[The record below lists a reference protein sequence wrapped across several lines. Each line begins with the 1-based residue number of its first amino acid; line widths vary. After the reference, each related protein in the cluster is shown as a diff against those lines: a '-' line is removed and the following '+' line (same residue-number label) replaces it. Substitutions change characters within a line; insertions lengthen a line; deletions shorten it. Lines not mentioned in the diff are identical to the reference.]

1 MTTEGRDN
9 AKRIFID
16 SDTSQNE
23 ESGKESLKITEDTDS
38 DDSDNEAENEM
49 SSNQEENLSTIIT
62 TSTIKHPTS
71 LITVSTSDDAVY
83 EYIHWDYF
91 VDKKT
96 QLDNK
101 FWRNKDTKQW
111 DSLKKKVENAIDD
124 CLKDRMIAEAQNQS
138 ITVRLGNNMKEIC
151 RWKDIGKSYKQHSS
165 PEIARRFNIICRT
178 QFDDDV
184 HEIEKKIMD
193 ICLIKYTSEK
203 DVRTT
208 ISCVKRLITKR
219 MCYLVS

>member
-1 MTTEGRDN
+1 MGC
-9 AKRIFID
+9 F
-16 SDTSQNE
+16 
-23 ESGKESLKITEDTDS
+23 
-38 DDSDNEAENEM
+38 
-49 SSNQEENLSTIIT
+49 
-62 TSTIKHPTS
+62 
-71 LITVSTSDDAVY
+71 
-83 EYIHWDYF
+83 
-91 VDKKT
+91 
-96 QLDNK
+96 
-101 FWRNKDTKQW
+101 
-111 DSLKKKVENAIDD
+111 KKKVENAIDD
-124 CLKDRMIAEAQNQS
+124 CLKDRMIAEAQNQN
-138 ITVRLGNNMKEIC
+138 ITVRLGNSMKEIC

-219 MCYLVS
+219 MCYLVC